1 MSDGGYEHLFDE
13 IGYSRK
19 IFKEEAVLFPDYVP
33 SYLPHRDSQM
43 RDLVNFFRVSL
54 ESPGKVSQKVLCSG
68 RVGVG
73 KTAVTK
79 LFSSIFTKEASG
91 RFGLKFKSI
100 SIDCRK
106 ERTLYS
112 VLQSI
117 ISSLDPYQPYK
128 GFSARDI
135 HRMVLEHLENDNSYL
150 LLVLDEVDYLI
161 DASGSD
167 AVYELTRDERGS
179 GRMNFIFISR
189 SPALMGRLDEST
201 KSTLLHNQVIFP
213 PYSAAELRDILMQ
226 RVPQAFQRGAV
237 DDEVVTQAASL
248 GASSG
253 GDARLALE
261 LLWRA
266 GKRAE
271 AEGRSAVT
279 PEDVRVVFG
288 DIEGVPNEEELLSLP
303 TQSAVTLLAVAR
315 ALISAGKERIATGEA
330 EKEYLTVCEEYGI
343 EPRAHTAFWEGIQ
356 SLKGLGFLSTEVKVE
371 RKGRT
376 TMIGMNYSAVGLQK
390 VLEGLLKRGAERD
403 EQSPIA

>member
-33 SYLPHRDSQM
+33 NYLPHRDSQM

-91 RFGLKFKSI
+91 RFGLRFKSI

-135 HRMVLEHLENDNSYL
+135 HRMILEHLENENSYL

-179 GRMNFIFISR
+179 GRINFIFISR

-201 KSTLLHNQVIFP
+201 KSTLLHNQVLFP

-266 GKRAE
+266 GKKAE

-303 TQSAVTLLAVAR
+303 TQSAITLLAVAR

-330 EKEYLTVCEEYGI
+330 EKEYLAVCEEYGV

-403 EQSPIA
+403 EQAPVA